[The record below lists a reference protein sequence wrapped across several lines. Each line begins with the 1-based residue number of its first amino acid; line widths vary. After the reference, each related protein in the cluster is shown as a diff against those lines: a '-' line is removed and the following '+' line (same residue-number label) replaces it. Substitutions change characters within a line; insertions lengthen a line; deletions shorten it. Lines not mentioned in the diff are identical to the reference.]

1 MQQLIPEEQLT
12 QETYDTNAEIW
23 AKNHATVGFWR
34 EEMEFFKKLLP
45 SGKILE
51 IGSGGGRDAKE
62 LIVLG
67 YDYVGTDISAGLL
80 KEAQKENLDAKFLHQ
95 NVYDLDFPEGTLF
108 GGFWASAS
116 LLHIPKSK
124 INLALSRIHKFIEK
138 DGIGF
143 ISLKQGE
150 GERVE
155 EKTEHSFTE
164 KKFFAFYTEEEFSK
178 ILKDNNFD
186 VIETK
191 EKRINEKLTWLCFF
205 VKAI

>member
-1 MQQLIPEEQLT
+1 MQQLTPEEQLT
-12 QETYDTNAEIW
+12 KETYDTNAEIW
-23 AKNHATVGFWR
+23 AKNHATVGFWG
-34 EEMEFFKKLLP
+34 EEMGLFKELLP
-45 SGKILE
+45 SGKVLE

-62 LIVLG
+62 LIALG

-80 KEAQKENLDAKFLHQ
+80 KEAQKENPDAKFYNQ
-95 NVYDLDFPEGTLF
+95 SVYDLDFPERTLF
-108 GGFWASAS
+108 DGFWASAS

-124 INLALSRIHKFIEK
+124 INLPLSRIHKFIKK

-150 GERVE
+150 GERIE
-155 EKTEHSFTE
+155 EKTEHGFTE

-178 ILKDNNFD
+178 ILKDNGFD
-186 VIETK
+186 IIEKK

-205 VKAI
+205 VKTI